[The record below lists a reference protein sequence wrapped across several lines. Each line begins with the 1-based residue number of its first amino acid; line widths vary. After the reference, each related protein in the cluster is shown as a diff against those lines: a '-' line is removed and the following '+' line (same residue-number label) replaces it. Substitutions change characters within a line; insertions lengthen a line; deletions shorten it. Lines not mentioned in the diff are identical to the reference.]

1 MRNTIAK
8 QLRAIIRPEENT
20 VNKRV
25 YRRAK
30 KQYSKLPEHARR
42 DYIQGLREFYE
53 QVESK
58 QHRESLAEERS

>member
-1 MRNTIAK
+1 MRNTVAK
-8 QLRAIIRPEENT
+8 QLRAIIQPEKNP

-58 QHRESLAEERS
+58 QHREPVVEEQS

>member
-1 MRNTIAK
+1 MRNTVAK

-30 KQYSKLPEHARR
+30 KQYSKLPEHARQ

-58 QHRESLAEERS
+58 QHRESVVEEQP